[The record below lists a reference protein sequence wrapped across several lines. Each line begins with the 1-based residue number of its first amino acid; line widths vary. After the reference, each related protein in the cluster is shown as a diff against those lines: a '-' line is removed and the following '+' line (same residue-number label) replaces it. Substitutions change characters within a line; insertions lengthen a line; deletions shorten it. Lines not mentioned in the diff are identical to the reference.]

1 MRHGFLFS
9 DIIYLSEIDLFRAH
23 RRTADHA
30 ETIPLPDPLPD
41 CLYRVEGEQ
50 IEDGGGPPTDD
61 QKSALLVFWAGG
73 DRFTTFRLADH
84 KRTYVAVSIVTME
97 RVA

>member
-1 MRHGFLFS
+1 MRHGFLFG

-30 ETIPLPDPLPD
+30 ETIPLPDPFPD
-41 CLYRVEGEQ
+41 YLYRVEGEQ

-61 QKSALLVFWAGG
+61 QESAMTVFRAGG
-73 DRFTTFRLADH
+73 DRFTMFGLADDGQ
-84 KRTYVAVSIVTME
+84 TYVAMITME
-97 RVA
+97 RAA

>member
-1 MRHGFLFS
+1 MRHGFLFRG
-9 DIIYLSEIDLFRAH
+9 IIYLSEIDLFRAH

-61 QKSALLVFWAGG
+61 QESAMTVFRSAG
-73 DRFTTFRLADH
+73 DCFTMFRLADDG
-84 KRTYVAVSIVTME
+84 RTYVAMMTME
-97 RVA
+97 RAA